1 MEKIFNSKIKIPK
14 LIEKKRSK
22 TYNWLMDLMLA
33 VVSLVILVY
42 SAILHEIAHGFVA
55 EKLGDPTARL
65 MGRLTLNPKSHIDP
79 FMSILLPLL
88 LIISGSPV
96 VFGAAK
102 PVPVDPFNFREPKKD
117 LAIVSLAGPA
127 TNALIAIVAAIL
139 IKLLIFATPYFGA
152 SPMLT
157 NIVIPVYT
165 FLALV
170 VRMNLLLAIFN
181 LIPIPPLDGSK
192 IFALVLSDRQAATYM
207 SIGTFGILIIF
218 FLLMFPIGGFSL
230 QGIMF
235 SLLTFA
241 QHLLGL

>member
-1 MEKIFNSKIKIPK
+1 
-14 LIEKKRSK
+14 
-22 TYNWLMDLMLA
+22 MDLLLGI
-33 VVSLVILVY
+33 VSLVILVY

-65 MGRLTLNPKSHIDP
+65 MGRLTLNPKNHIDP
-79 FMSILLPLL
+79 FMSIALPLL
-88 LIISGSPV
+88 LILSGSPV

-102 PVPVDPFNFREPKKD
+102 PVPVDPFNFRDGRKD

-127 TNALIAIVAAIL
+127 TNVLIAIIAAVL
-139 IKLLIFATPYFGA
+139 IKILVFATPYFGA
-152 SPMLT
+152 SPILT
-157 NIVIPVYT
+157 GIVIPIYT

-181 LIPIPPLDGSK
+181 FIPIPALDGSK
-192 IFALVLSDRQAATYM
+192 VFSLLLPEREAATYM

-230 QGIMF
+230 QNIMF
-235 SLLTFA
+235 NLLTFS